1 LPRSAGCHQRAACR
15 AGVIAQTVARGAG
28 LVRRPD
34 RFLEYFT
41 DGAVYHDM
49 LSTRT
54 QKSEFL
60 QANGAVVDVCGG
72 MPCLA
77 P

>member
-1 LPRSAGCHQRAACR
+1 
-15 AGVIAQTVARGAG
+15 
-28 LVRRPD
+28 
-34 RFLEYFT
+34 
-41 DGAVYHDM
+41 M